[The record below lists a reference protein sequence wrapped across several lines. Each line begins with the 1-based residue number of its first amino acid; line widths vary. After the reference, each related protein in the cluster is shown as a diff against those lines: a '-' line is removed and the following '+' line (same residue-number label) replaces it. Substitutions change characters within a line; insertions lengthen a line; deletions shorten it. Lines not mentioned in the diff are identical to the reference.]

1 MCTEADLS
9 CLSSSAKLG
18 FYCRVL
24 SASIFY
30 GSHLSYLITFIAF
43 CLEPYCET
51 SKLMNS
57 R

>member
-30 GSHLSYLITFIAF
+30 GSHLSYLITPIAF